1 MTKKESI
8 IILFSITLCW
18 SSSYVFIKDIPQ
30 EFSVYA
36 YLALTSGVA
45 GIILTFV
52 MRRKLRLLNR
62 VSLRQ
67 GLILGALITASNML
81 EKMGLDRIPA
91 SSASVYASMSIII
104 VPLILI
110 LKKQY
115 PSRNNWAGI
124 VIIVIGIL
132 TSNFGKMGGAGL
144 QGALYIL
151 GSTTAMSVY
160 TVLATEYTKET
171 DPSLLTVLQML
182 VSAVFGFALWMAT
195 DAGSLFTIEWS
206 EMTLSFIFLIAF
218 FSKCYAYMM
227 LMYADK
233 YADAVSVTIV
243 ASTEPVVT
251 LLAAVLLPE
260 ALGGVEEFST
270 KAIAGA
276 VIISLGAIVAGTNF
290 LSKKSS
296 TRGADGDGAA
306 GAATN
311 SVATAGAAMDAA
323 GTAADAASAAA
334 GAATNVTA
342 TDEATNSVATVV
354 AVADA
359 VADAVA
365 GAVADA
371 KDAVANATS
380 NEAVNAV
387 ADAVAGAAVD
397 AVTDAAA
404 NVAYDEHRAAEMGFE
419 TTVKVF
425 EGREAKEN
433 DDHETAAALPMMPAP
448 ARIFVLIVGMFA
460 ILSVSIN
467 VMQFAGGLSEIRPVN
482 AIPAPVGLVFGPV
495 GALACALGNLL
506 GDMAHF
512 ERYGGTVVL
521 GAVGNFALAYIPYK
535 VWRAMDGDAVCVH
548 SWRQIGLFVWS
559 TAIGCMFCA
568 LLLGFGLE
576 TAFGQY
582 YEELIPVTFSNNLV
596 FSITFG
602 LPALIVLTSMDFGL
616 GIWATLMLR
625 MPGNFKM
632 PGIIPNRF
640 ASAVC
645 CVDTVVLGAAYV
657 MARQRLSLGGNPVM
671 KVVAVLAV
679 ACAAATCL
687 MEGREAKV

>member
-124 VIIVIGIL
+124 AIIVIGIL

-296 TRGADGDGAA
+296 TRGADGDVAA

-311 SVATAGAAMDAA
+311 SVAT
-323 GTAADAASAAA
+323 
-334 GAATNVTA
+334 
-342 TDEATNSVATVV
+342 VV
-354 AVADA
+354 A

-397 AVTDAAA
+397 AVTGAAA
-404 NVAYDEHRAAEMGFE
+404 NVAHDEHRAAEMGFE

-521 GAVGNFALAYIPYK
+521 GVIGNFALAFIPYK
-535 VWRAMDGDAVCVH
+535 VWRAMDGDAGCVH
-548 SWRQIGLFVWS
+548 RWRQIGLFVWS

-640 ASAVC
+640 APAVC

-657 MARQRLSLGGNPVM
+657 MARRRLSLGGSPVM

-679 ACAAATCL
+679 CCAAATCL

>member
-124 VIIVIGIL
+124 AIIVIGIL

-296 TRGADGDGAA
+296 TRGADGDVAA

-311 SVATAGAAMDAA
+311 SVAT
-323 GTAADAASAAA
+323 
-334 GAATNVTA
+334 
-342 TDEATNSVATVV
+342 VV
-354 AVADA
+354 A

-397 AVTDAAA
+397 AVTGAAA
-404 NVAYDEHRAAEMGFE
+404 NVAHDEHRAAEMGFE

-640 ASAVC
+640 APAVC

-657 MARQRLSLGGNPVM
+657 MARRRLSLGGSPVM

-679 ACAAATCL
+679 CCAAATCL